1 MSVWNSRPRTGKE
14 APGWAVRLILIMSVS
29 LLLLACRLMTVPPP
43 EPTSSAT
50 AVAYVITATPL
61 QPAPPRTDTPA
72 ASADS
77 TSPSSVTLAALAV
90 TPEPPPFETME
101 ALLDIEEQLVINV
114 YDRVGPAVVH
124 ITSKVIQ
131 YSYFWGPIPQEGTGS
146 GFIIDPEGY
155 IVTNN
160 HVVADAEEVQ
170 VTLADRTVLPAEVV
184 GTDPYH
190 DLAVLKV
197 NSPAAGLTSVELGAS
212 ADLRVGQRAIAI
224 GNPFGLDR
232 TLTVGVISSLGR
244 IIEREGELPLG
255 EAIQTDAAIN
265 PGNSGGPLL
274 NSRGEVIGVNTAI
287 TSPSGGSV
295 GIGFAVPVDAVR
307 RVVPELIEKGYYAH
321 PWLGFEAYSIVPALA
336 RGLDLPLDKGLL
348 LARVYRD
355 GPAAK
360 AGLQGADRRV
370 QVGNYVI
377 LAGGDIVSAI
387 KGTPVESMEDLVI
400 YLETKTRV
408 GDSLSLTISRDG
420 REQQVGIIVGERP
433 AE

>member
-1 MSVWNSRPRTGKE
+1 MPIATPQVLVVTPT
-14 APGWAVRLILIMSVS
+14 S
-29 LLLLACRLMTVPPP
+29 LPP
-43 EPTSSAT
+43 EVMA
-50 AVAYVITATPL
+50 
-61 QPAPPRTDTPA
+61 A
-72 ASADS
+72 AS
-77 TSPSSVTLAALAV
+77 
-90 TPEPPPFETME
+90 
-101 ALLDIEEQLVINV
+101 DIEEQLVIQV
-114 YDRVGPAVVH
+114 YERASPAVVH

-146 GFIIDPEGY
+146 GFIIDLEGH

-160 HVVADAEEVQ
+160 HVVADAEEVE
-170 VTLADRTVLPAEVV
+170 VTLADRTVLPAKVV

-197 NSPAAGLTSVELGAS
+197 SGPGAQLTPVELGTS
-212 ADLRVGQRAIAI
+212 GDLRVGQRAIAI

-274 NSRGEVIGVNTAI
+274 NSEGQVIGVNTAI
-287 TSPSGGSV
+287 RSPTGGSV

-321 PWLGFEAYSIVPALA
+321 PWLGFDAYPIVPALA
-336 RGLDLPLDKGLL
+336 RGLDLPVQKGLL

-355 GPAAK
+355 GPAAL
-360 AGLQGADRRV
+360 ASLRGADRRV

-377 LAGGDIVSAI
+377 LAGGDIVAAVED
-387 KGTPVESMEDLVI
+387 TAVESMQDLVI
-400 YLETKTRV
+400 YLETRTRV
-408 GDSLSLTISRDG
+408 GDKLTLTIWRDG
-420 REQQVGIIVGERP
+420 KEQQMEITVGERP
-433 AE
+433 MR